1 MATTMMTPIM
11 AAGNAK
17 PDFHTLVL
25 SCNRDGMEA
34 LRKGQT
40 KAAFE
45 QFKYAEAILI
55 ANQAESG
62 TSLAAVTCNNLG
74 CYYKKVGKLHGA
86 LSYLR
91 RALQMEV
98 DLGTDEVTL
107 AGTHLNICAIL
118 SKLEKHDKAVQH
130 ALQALE
136 LIDRKTSKCDPAKV
150 PADDY
155 SVLAIAYHNVA
166 IERDLLHQYDKA
178 AAAFHQGF
186 EVAKRCLGEDHP
198 LSMTLGKNAEVV
210 LQKAQKMNKVNP
222 DTATARPEAVKDMD
236 LEQFTA
242 GLTESSTPALP
253 PLATAQPETKVEDQM
268 SPPRTVRQDAAEWVE
283 SEESAWSSFAKT
295 TLGEAPRGGT
305 STARKHFED
314 PEAPHP
320 PPRGLPQKAS
330 DALRDSQLKD
340 LGLPAMRN
348 AARGIPFSSVTVPKP
363 PVGLVGAKKTP
374 LAQALDDIPQ
384 NIVDIV
390 DAGRTGLQVARTQRA
405 APNDFRPNRMI
416 KGSTRTSRVVQRSCA
431 FNTTKNRDEV
441 MQGRQVSAVEQQK
454 NEWLRRV
461 AAERIQRTWRAWYKY
476 CQENSEWLMTTWIAA
491 TMIQAR
497 WRTYHLKR
505 KKMDQ
510 ACTHVQRIIRA
521 FLVRRTLLKR
531 RKAIVIQRRA
541 RGVLARN
548 RVRRMHAAAVK
559 AQALIRGGLARRR
572 VAKRR
577 VVMNQ
582 LALTI
587 QCAARTHQANRK
599 TQAKRQAKAAEQARE
614 DSAIYIQR
622 VFRGGQGRDEAAR
635 KLELYN
641 EQLEQYRAATKLQSM
656 ARRDA
661 AIKKVDRIRAQKFDR
676 MNEAATYM
684 RKMWLGARTRRKYLE
699 LMEEFGRHVQKV
711 ITMQRYARGFLVRL
725 RMWRQAVRAEEEL
738 WGALE
743 IQRIWRGY
751 LGRVRWEAKYEEVWQ
766 REMAAVTIQ
775 RHIRGWLARTK
786 VGRIRR
792 KIARAEFERARRR
805 FRAAQRVQALL
816 RGALV
821 RKKFLRRYLRARR
834 AAVNIQRVV
843 RGHALRKRLW
853 HQVKEQKAT
862 SIEAHIRGWL
872 VRRRK
877 LHLIAKVICIQRGW
891 RQWLRKP
898 QDVRDA
904 AVAQRK
910 ERKEQAEKIQQQF
923 RKHAEQK
930 ELKRIQ
936 EDATA

>member
-1 MATTMMTPIM
+1 MTTMAVAPMGL
-11 AAGNAK
+11 GNAK

-118 SKLEKHDKAVQH
+118 SKLEKHDKACQH

-136 LIDRKTSKCDPAKV
+136 LIDRKTSTCDPATV

-166 IERDLLHQYDKA
+166 IERDLMHQYDKA

-198 LSMTLGKNAEVV
+198 LSITLGKNAEVV
-210 LQKAQKMNKVNP
+210 LQKAQKMNKGNP
-222 DTATARPEAVKDMD
+222 DTVTARPVVKDMD

-253 PLATAQPETKVEDQM
+253 PVPSAKPDTEIAEEPQM

-295 TLGEAPRGGT
+295 TLGEAPRSP
-305 STARKHFED
+305 STTRKHFD
-314 PEAPHP
+314 EAPLPPP
-320 PPRGLPQKAS
+320 PPRPVIPQKATN
-330 DALRDSQLKD
+330 ALRDAQLKD
-340 LGLPAMRN
+340 LGLPPMRS
-348 AARGIPFSSVTVPKP
+348 AAGGIPFSSATVPKP
-363 PVGLVGAKKTP
+363 PVGWGSKKTP
-374 LAQALDDIPQ
+374 LSQALDDIPQ

-441 MQGRQVSAVEQQK
+441 MQGRHFSAVEQQK
-454 NEWLRRV
+454 NEWLRKV

-476 CQENSEWLMTTWIAA
+476 CQDNSEWLMTTWIAA

-497 WRTYHLKR
+497 WRTYHMRR
-505 KKMDQ
+505 KKLDQ
-510 ACTHVQRIIRA
+510 ACTNVQRIARA
-521 FLVRRTLLKR
+521 FLVRRTLQKR
-531 RKAIVIQRRA
+531 RASIVIQRRA

-548 RVRRMHAAAVK
+548 RIRRMHSAAVK
-559 AQALIRGGLARRR
+559 CQALIRGGIARRS

-587 QCAARTHQANRK
+587 QCALRTHAANK
-599 TQAKRQAKAAEQARE
+599 KVKAKRDAKAAEQART
-614 DSAIYIQR
+614 DSAVYIQR
-622 VFRGGQGRDEAAR
+622 LFRGGQGRDEAAR
-635 KLELYN
+635 RLEMYN

-661 AIKKVDRIRAQKFDR
+661 AIKRVDKIRAQKFDK
-676 MNEAATYM
+676 MNEAATNI
-684 RKMWLGARTRRKYLE
+684 RKIWLGAKTRRKYLE

-711 ITMQRYARGFLVRL
+711 ITIQRYARGFLVRL

-743 IQRIWRGY
+743 IQRVWRGY
-751 LGRVRWEAKYEEVWQ
+751 LGRVKWETKYEEVWQ
-766 REMAAVTIQ
+766 REMAAVMIE

-792 KIARAEFERARRR
+792 KIARAEFERARKR
-805 FRAAQRVQALL
+805 FRAAQRVQAMA

-821 RKKFLRRYLRARR
+821 RKKFVRRFTRARM

-843 RGHALRKRLW
+843 RGHALRKRVW
-853 HQVKEQKAT
+853 QQVKEQKAT
-862 SIEAHIRGWL
+862 TIQAHLRGWL

-898 QDVRDA
+898 QEVRDA

-910 ERKEQAEKIQQQF
+910 ERKDKAEKIQQAV
-923 RKHAEQK
+923 RKRAEKK
-930 ELKRIQ
+930 EVKRIQ
-936 EDATA
+936 ESDG

>member
-1 MATTMMTPIM
+1 MASALAPL
-11 AAGNAK
+11 APSAGGA
-17 PDFHTLVL
+17 PADFHALVL

-34 LRKGQT
+34 LRKGQS

-107 AGTHLNICAIL
+107 AGTNLNICAIL

-130 ALQALE
+130 ALAALE
-136 LIDRKTSKCDPAKV
+136 LIDRKTSSSDPATI

-155 SVLAIAYHNVA
+155 AVLAIAYHNVA

-198 LSMTLGKNAEVV
+198 LSVTLGKNAEAV
-210 LQKAQKMNKVNP
+210 LLKSQKMTKGNP
-222 DTATARPEAVKDMD
+222 DTATMRKPVQDME
-236 LEQFTA
+236 LHRFTA
-242 GLTESSTPALP
+242 GLTESTTPSLP
-253 PLATAQPETKVEDQM
+253 AVASAQAETDQPEDPQM
-268 SPPRTVRQDAAEWVE
+268 SQRTVRQDAAEWVQ
-283 SEESAWSSFAKT
+283 SEESAWNSFAKN
-295 TLGEAPRGGT
+295 TLTEGRT
-305 STARKHFED
+305 RKHEL
-314 PEAPHP
+314 EAHSKMPA
-320 PPRGLPQKAS
+320 QAS
-330 DALRDSQLKD
+330 EALRDSQLKD

-348 AARGIPFSSVTVPKP
+348 AARGIPFSSGSVPKP
-363 PVGLVGAKKTP
+363 PVSWVGSKKTP
-374 LAQALDDIPQ
+374 LSQALDDMPQ

-390 DAGRTGLQVARTQRA
+390 DAGRTGLQVPRTQRA

-416 KGSTRTSRVVQRSCA
+416 KGNTRTFRVLQRTCA
-431 FNTTKNRDEV
+431 WNTTKNRDQV
-441 MQGRQVSAVEQQK
+441 MQGRQFSAVEQQK

-476 CQENSEWLMTTWIAA
+476 CQENSEWLQTTWIAA

-497 WRTYHLKR
+497 WRAYHLKR
-505 KKMDQ
+505 QKLDRASTNM
-510 ACTHVQRIIRA
+510 QRIVRA
-521 FLVRRTLLKR
+521 FLVRRTLQKR
-531 RKAIVIQRRA
+531 RCVIIIQRHA

-548 RVRRMHAAAVK
+548 RLRHKNAAAVK
-559 AQALIRGGLARRR
+559 CQALIRGALARRQ

-577 VVMNQ
+577 VVMHQ
-582 LALTI
+582 LAITL
-587 QCAARTHQANRK
+587 QCAIRSHQANKKVQGR
-599 TQAKRQAKAAEQARE
+599 RDVKAAEQARE
-614 DSAIYIQR
+614 ESAVHIQR
-622 VFRGGQGRDEAAR
+622 VFRGGQGREEATR
-635 KLELYN
+635 KLDLYN
-641 EQLEQYRAATKLQSM
+641 QQMEQYKAATKLQSM

-661 AIKKVDRIRAQKFDR
+661 AIKKVDQIRAAKFEK
-676 MNEAATYM
+676 MNKAATFI

-711 ITMQRYARGFLVRL
+711 VTIQRYARGFLVRL

-738 WGALE
+738 WAALE
-743 IQRIWRGY
+743 IQRVWRGY
-751 LGRVRWEAKYEEVWQ
+751 LGRVKWETKYEEVWQ
-766 REMAAVTIQ
+766 REMAAVLIQ

-792 KIARAEFERARRR
+792 QIARAEFERARRR
-805 FRAAQRVQALL
+805 FRAAQRVQAML

-821 RKKFLRRYLRARR
+821 RKKFARR
-834 AAVNIQRVV
+834 FWCCRHAAVNIQRVV
-843 RGHALRKRLW
+843 RGHALRKRVW
-853 HQVKEQKAT
+853 QQVKEQKAT
-862 SIEAHIRGWL
+862 TIQAHIQGWL

-891 RQWLRKP
+891 RSWQRKP
-898 QDVRDA
+898 LELREA
-904 AVAQRK
+904 ALAQRK
-910 ERKEQAEKIQQQF
+910 ERKEQAEKIQQAF
-923 RKHAEQK
+923 RKHAEHQ
-930 ELKRIQ
+930 EVKRIQ
-936 EDATA
+936 ATDAGSSS

>member
-1 MATTMMTPIM
+1 
-11 AAGNAK
+11 
-17 PDFHTLVL
+17 
-25 SCNRDGMEA
+25 
-34 LRKGQT
+34 
-40 KAAFE
+40 
-45 QFKYAEAILI
+45 
-55 ANQAESG
+55 
-62 TSLAAVTCNNLG
+62 
-74 CYYKKVGKLHGA
+74 
-86 LSYLR
+86 
-91 RALQMEV
+91 
-98 DLGTDEVTL
+98 
-107 AGTHLNICAIL
+107 
-118 SKLEKHDKAVQH
+118 
-130 ALQALE
+130 
-136 LIDRKTSKCDPAKV
+136 
-150 PADDY
+150 
-155 SVLAIAYHNVA
+155 
-166 IERDLLHQYDKA
+166 
-178 AAAFHQGF
+178 
-186 EVAKRCLGEDHP
+186 
-198 LSMTLGKNAEVV
+198 
-210 LQKAQKMNKVNP
+210 
-222 DTATARPEAVKDMD
+222 
-236 LEQFTA
+236 
-242 GLTESSTPALP
+242 
-253 PLATAQPETKVEDQM
+253 
-268 SPPRTVRQDAAEWVE
+268 
-283 SEESAWSSFAKT
+283 
-295 TLGEAPRGGT
+295 
-305 STARKHFED
+305 
-314 PEAPHP
+314 
-320 PPRGLPQKAS
+320 
-330 DALRDSQLKD
+330 
-340 LGLPAMRN
+340 
-348 AARGIPFSSVTVPKP
+348 
-363 PVGLVGAKKTP
+363 
-374 LAQALDDIPQ
+374 
-384 NIVDIV
+384 
-390 DAGRTGLQVARTQRA
+390 
-405 APNDFRPNRMI
+405 
-416 KGSTRTSRVVQRSCA
+416 
-431 FNTTKNRDEV
+431 
-441 MQGRQVSAVEQQK
+441 
-454 NEWLRRV
+454 
-461 AAERIQRTWRAWYKY
+461 
-476 CQENSEWLMTTWIAA
+476 
-491 TMIQAR
+491 MIQAQ